1 MISID
6 VPGFYKFTSNKVLA
20 VSSFCTFSISL
31 INFIHYITNDNYYEF
46 IEYDL
51 FNYYSFISTL
61 NVSYYLVLLFYV
73 LDLSLTNT
81 FWENIGEKE
90 LYVKESEN
98 PIYNNFIVRP
108 MNSHSSIFLF
118 FVGWYSLVQNNEYT
132 KYYYACLLF
141 SISQICMGII
151 SYLWWASNLNNIH
164 KIDNL
169 CMELIVNS
177 ISTLVWTTIFPYYE
191 LYFIFLSIIYF
202 IFHFFTFKKANLFE
216 LCIVFISGS
225 FVSTYING
233 VGDHYSYFIG
243 TLLTIGGLIP
253 KIMDRELRFQLCTS
267 IFHFMEAFGFL
278 MFYKW
283 IQTIPTIN

>member
-6 VPGFYKFTSNKVLA
+6 VPGFYKLTSNKVLA

-31 INFIHYITNDNYYEF
+31 INLIIYTINDNYYEF

-51 FNYYSFISTL
+51 FNYYSFINTL
-61 NVSYYLVLLFYV
+61 NFSYYLFILFYV
-73 LDLSLTNT
+73 FDLNLTNS
-81 FWENIGEKE
+81 FWENVGENE
-90 LYVKESEN
+90 LYVEESEN
-98 PIYNNFIVRP
+98 PSYNNFIVRP

-118 FVGWYSLVQNNEYT
+118 FVGLYSLLQFNET
-132 KYYYACLLF
+132 TRFYYACLLF

-191 LYFIFLSIIYF
+191 LYFVFLSIIYF
-202 IFHFFTFKKANLFE
+202 IFHFFTFKKANLLE
-216 LCIVFISGS
+216 LCVVFILGS
-225 FVSTYING
+225 FITSYLNG
-233 VGDHYSYFIG
+233 CGDQYSYFIG

-253 KIMDRELRFQLCTS
+253 KIMDRELRFQLGTS

-283 IQTIPTIN
+283 IQTISL